1 MGEGEAA
8 FSPNEFELTQ
18 LFAGQASIALQ
29 NAETHGAVRVRADLD
44 ALTGLRNHGSFQRE
58 LGEAVAD
65 GGGGKPFSVLM
76 LDLDGFKAFNDA
88 CGHPAGDAFLVGVA
102 EAMARRDARRR
113 RALSLRRRRI
123 RGRPRRRRP
132 ERRP

>member
-1 MGEGEAA
+1 MIVVPLLIDGETIGTLNIGRMGEAEAA

-29 NAETHGAVRVRADLD
+29 NAEIHGAVRVRAEQD

-65 GGGGKPFSVLM
+65 
-76 LDLDGFKAFNDA
+76 AA
-88 CGHPAGDAFLVGVA
+88 
-102 EAMARRDARRR
+102 ARCRSR
-113 RALSLRRRRI
+113 S
-123 RGRPRRRRP
+123 
-132 ERRP
+132 